1 MASQAQ
7 SANRRTFR
15 ILHASGGSSFWN
27 HVYSTIPLVTVPVC
41 QLKPNNIALTV
52 DVDDIG
58 SETWRVNCNDT
69 CCPHQPRLI
78 IYLGVRMGRCYKF
91 QLEVGFVVLN
101 SFLTSSD
108 QFFPPRPIR
117 WANIPITSSSIPKIW
132 VSTCWHSLGDLELQV
147 VSGFTSESYFSP
159 WSSWPEKKIRYPSAS
174 CSKFF
179 SWIFFAYLSMY

>member
-101 SFLTSSD
+101 SFLTFIRPV
-108 QFFPPRPIR
+108 FFPLDLYVGRIFRILPLLFLKSGCQPVDIH
-117 WANIPITSSSIPKIW
+117 WGTSSFKLYRGSR
-132 VSTCWHSLGDLELQV
+132 VSL
-147 VSGFTSESYFSP
+147 
-159 WSSWPEKKIRYPSAS
+159 
-174 CSKFF
+174 
-179 SWIFFAYLSMY
+179 IFLPDHHDQRKR